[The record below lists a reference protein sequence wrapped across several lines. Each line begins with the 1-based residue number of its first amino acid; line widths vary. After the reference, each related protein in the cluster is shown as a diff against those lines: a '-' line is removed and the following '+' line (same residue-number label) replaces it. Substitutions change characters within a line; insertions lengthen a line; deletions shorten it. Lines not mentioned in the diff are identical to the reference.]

1 MSMARPTVRVD
12 PVVTT
17 FGRLLEATH
26 RLENRLGRDLE
37 SAGDLTL
44 TSFEVLLRLS
54 RSPDGVLTMGELSDQ
69 LVLTT
74 GGVTRLVDR
83 MSAAGLVE
91 RRPCATDRRVLYAAI
106 TPAGRAA
113 LAPALLRHTAA
124 LHDVFDGFA
133 ATDLDRLDALLDRLR
148 GAAGA

>member
-1 MSMARPTVRVD
+1 MPRKSAPVD
-12 PVVTT
+12 PLVTT
-17 FGRLLEATH
+17 FGRLLEAAH

-37 SAGDLTL
+37 STSDLSL
-44 TSFEVLLRLS
+44 TTFEVLLRLS

-83 MSAAGLVE
+83 MTAAGHLE

-113 LAPALLRHTAA
+113 LSPALRDHAA
-124 LHDVFDGFA
+124 VLHEVFAGFS
-133 ATDLDRLDALLDRLR
+133 ATDLARLNTLLDRLR
-148 GAAGA
+148 DVAQA